1 MVRRWCPRDNRQLI
15 EFDIPHQELPVLK
28 KPFWVF
34 GLCGF
39 LFYESKTL
47 HHVDIIYI
55 NIPCLVK
62 FHVPQLFFDVHQE
75 LGLESEL
82 LYQLAG
88 CTGRSVVKNKAFTSM
103 APNWLIDIL
112 KWAQQKQH
120 FVPKVTSACKE
131 PPKKTSHSCLSWI
144 NGTSLDFNTPY
155 TRFVKTVKSIAA
167 ALWKFWQTIACSKGS
182 NYPL

>member
-1 MVRRWCPRDNRQLI
+1 MVRRRCPRDNRQLI

-28 KPFWVF
+28 KPFWV

-62 FHVPQLFFDVHQE
+62 FHVPQLFFWFSPRTRVGIRISLSVSWMYWSVSSKKQKHLHPWHLIDWLISSSGHNKNNILCQ
-75 LGLESEL
+75 
-82 LYQLAG
+82 
-88 CTGRSVVKNKAFTSM
+88 RSQALVKN
-103 APNWLIDIL
+103 
-112 KWAQQKQH
+112 
-120 FVPKVTSACKE
+120 
-131 PPKKTSHSCLSWI
+131 PKKTSHSCLSWI

-155 TRFVKTVKSIAA
+155 TRFVKTLKSIAA
-167 ALWKFWQTIACSKGS
+167 ALWKFWQTITCSKGS